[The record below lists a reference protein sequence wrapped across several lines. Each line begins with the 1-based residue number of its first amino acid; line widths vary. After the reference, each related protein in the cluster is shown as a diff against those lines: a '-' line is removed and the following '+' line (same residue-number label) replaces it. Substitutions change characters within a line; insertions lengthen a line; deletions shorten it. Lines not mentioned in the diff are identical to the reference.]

1 MRCWDLIQKYVA
13 PEIRSNDLH
22 SCRHYLKSSVD
33 AVSETMEP
41 DSFANHILDSL
52 SPIIGNRRTSL
63 ILTNQTI
70 SKIEGVYVRNQ
81 LAGSDAAYAKGVI
94 HLDRKEHLA
103 IKKTLLFNRPFFS
116 PNTVG
121 MMAVAFPINF
131 EGKVYGVLNIENLF
145 QEKDYK
151 ANIYFLDML
160 SEYLKSIADIAIKNR
175 ECNKKQKKSRNWYIL
190 ALIFMG
196 LFLFTIGQRLLQAFT
211 GDRQAVW
218 VNPVVLGL
226 NALLLFSL
234 LATTIIYGHRKMIND
249 LVQNILSASA
259 VFSALILA
267 ITDPGLLLK
276 AGESLFVLLVLFF
289 VQILLVVILFRKQQ
303 S

>member
-1 MRCWDLIQKYVA
+1 
-13 PEIRSNDLH
+13 
-22 SCRHYLKSSVD
+22 
-33 AVSETMEP
+33 
-41 DSFANHILDSL
+41 
-52 SPIIGNRRTSL
+52 
-63 ILTNQTI
+63 
-70 SKIEGVYVRNQ
+70 
-81 LAGSDAAYAKGVI
+81 
-94 HLDRKEHLA
+94 
-103 IKKTLLFNRPFFS
+103 
-116 PNTVG
+116 